1 MYHEREDG
9 EEDEGMMGFGFSF
22 GLFLSQMDASS
33 LSLSQDCF
41 SFFSGEQFYLFIIF
55 YIIKFK

>member
-22 GLFLSQMDASS
+22 GLFLAQMDAIS
-33 LSLSQDCF
+33 LSHKSASLLF
-41 SFFSGEQFYLFIIF
+41 RRTILFYFIIF
-55 YIIKFK
+55 KYKHVK

>member
-33 LSLSQDCF
+33 LSFSHKSASLSF
-41 SFFSGEQFYLFIIF
+41 PENNFIYLLFFI
-55 YIIKFK
+55 